1 MFVMVMARPQSPR
14 VQDCPE
20 MEDGVNNEEWQEPD
34 QLSYPP
40 QLSSN
45 AIHNSEILPA
55 HG

>member
-1 MFVMVMARPQSPR
+1 
-14 VQDCPE
+14 

-34 QLSYPP
+34 QLSSPP